1 VSDPRILVVHDY
13 LIQRGGAERVVDA
26 MLELYPDAVL
36 ATSVISPEYRRHHDG
51 REIVTSYLQKMPGS
65 QAAFRALLPLYPS
78 AFARM
83 RLPESDLVLISSSG
97 FAHHVAHNA
106 EAPVLVYCHTPPRF
120 LWRAGDYFGDRRTA
134 RTVSEPLLA
143 HLRKLD
149 LAAAAEPAQYL
160 SNSRTTEGRIATI
173 YQRQAPVVYPPVS
186 VERFQWDRERDDFYL
201 VVSRLLDYKRIDL
214 AVAACARLQRR
225 LVVIGDG
232 PGAGKLKELAGPTIE
247 LRGELPDE
255 EVTALMQT
263 CRAFIFPGEE
273 DFGISPVEAMAA
285 GAPVIAFNRA
295 GATETVIDGET
306 GVLFEEQTVDAVCAA
321 IEQIESREWSAHR
334 SRERAEEFRQE
345 RFAEG
350 LRRHVDDV
358 LAGRAPGLPAHV
370 EDSA

>member
-1 VSDPRILVVHDY
+1 MKL
-13 LIQRGGAERVVDA
+13 
-26 MLELYPDAVL
+26 PDC
-36 ATSVISPEYRRHHDG
+36 
-51 REIVTSYLQKMPGS
+51 
-65 QAAFRALLPLYPS
+65 
-78 AFARM
+78 
-83 RLPESDLVLISSSG
+83 DLMLISSSG
-97 FAHHVAHNA
+97 FAHHAPRRPDV
-106 EAPVLVYCHTPPRF
+106 PVLVYCHTPPRF

-134 RTVSEPLLA
+134 RTISEPLLA

-149 LAAAAEPAQYL
+149 LEAAAQPAQYL
-160 SNSRTTEGRIATI
+160 SNSRTTEGRIATV

-186 VERFQWDRERDDFYL
+186 VDRFQWDGGRDEFYL

-214 AVAACARLQRR
+214 AVEACTRLERR

-232 PGAGKLKELAGPTIE
+232 PGAGRLREVAGPTVE
-247 LRGELPDE
+247 FRGELPDE

-295 GATETVIDGET
+295 GSTETVIDGET
-306 GVLFEEQTVDAVCAA
+306 GVLFEEQTVEAVCAA
-321 IEQIESREWSAHR
+321 IERIESREWSPQRA
-334 SRERAEEFRQE
+334 RERAEEFRPE

-358 LAGRAPGLPAHV
+358 LAGRAPGLPAPV